1 MRLEVRALPPERL
14 RHSATDVVEHQEGI
28 TNLPREGRHHTV
40 PSSRGLGHHPLKVET
55 RVRTPLG
62 LPAQRHFLTPS
73 VQRFVFFQQSCNIVG
88 NEPTAVKANKRYRD
102 GAWRL
107 TVAAGSDPLTGRRR
121 TVHKTV
127 HAPDN
132 QIGRASG

>member
-14 RHSATDVVEHQEGI
+14 RHSATDVVEHQKGI

-62 LPAQRHFLTPS
+62 LPGMTGSEAKVSDHSR
-73 VQRFVFFQQSCNIVG
+73 
-88 NEPTAVKANKRYRD
+88 
-102 GAWRL
+102 RL
-107 TVAAGSDPLTGRRR
+107 TVV
-121 TVHKTV
+121 VHPIV
-127 HAPDN
+127 HPIVHLFRFTRMDN
-132 QIGRASG
+132 GGRAGGGPP

>member
-14 RHSATDVVEHQEGI
+14 RHSATDVVEHQKGI

-62 LPAQRHFLTPS
+62 LPGQRHFLTPTG
-73 VQRFVFFQQSCNIVG
+73 QRFVLFQQSCQHSWH
-88 NEPTAVKANKRYRD
+88 EALAVKGNKRYRD

-121 TVHKTV
+121 TVYKTV
-127 HAPDN
+127 
-132 QIGRASG
+132 

>member
-14 RHSATDVVEHQEGI
+14 RHSATDVVEHQKGI

-62 LPAQRHFLTPS
+62 LPEKCRSARINSPA
-73 VQRFVFFQQSCNIVG
+73 FVFPGLSSVLLS
-88 NEPTAVKANKRYRD
+88 R
-102 GAWRL
+102 
-107 TVAAGSDPLTGRRR
+107 
-121 TVHKTV
+121 VH
-127 HAPDN
+127 
-132 QIGRASG
+132 RASNRYNVRGVAKSARA